1 MILSSLLH
9 RRRSALTRRREYGS
23 MSLFFAVTTVGM
35 LLVMG
40 LLVDGSKSLNA
51 ANRAQSLAQ
60 EAARAA
66 GQQLDPAA
74 AIQGT
79 AITIDPDAAR
89 DAAQDYL
96 AAEDV
101 QGDVEISAD
110 GQTMTVTVHDTYRT
124 LFAQLLGKAT
134 ISVSGSAK
142 AQLQTQARD

>member
-1 MILSSLLH
+1 MTLTPDLH
-9 RRRSALTRRREYGS
+9 RRRSALRERREHGS
-23 MSLFFAVTTVGM
+23 MSLFFAVTTVGV

-40 LLVDGSKSLNA
+40 LLVDGGGSLNA

-66 GQQLDPAA
+66 GQQLDPIQ

-79 AITIDPDAAR
+79 AVTIDPDAAR
-89 DAAQDYL
+89 GAAQDYL
-96 AAEDV
+96 AAENV

-124 LFAQLLGKAT
+124 SFAQLLGKTT
-134 ISVSGSAK
+134 IHVSGSAI
-142 AQLQTQARD
+142 AQLHTRAGG